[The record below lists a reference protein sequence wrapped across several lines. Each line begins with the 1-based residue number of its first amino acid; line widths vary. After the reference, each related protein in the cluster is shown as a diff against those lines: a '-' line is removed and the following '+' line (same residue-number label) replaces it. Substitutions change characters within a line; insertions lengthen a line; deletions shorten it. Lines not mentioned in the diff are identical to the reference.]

1 MSKRDE
7 PKKITDADILRE
19 LTEEILD
26 EETVFRIVNQMDR
39 SYVIHRI
46 HMDND
51 CYFVGTEGEYGL
63 AVYGSTDLI
72 DVINIMETYL
82 FNEITYPYE
91 DVEFVIPYMSSMK
104 NLIN

>member
-1 MSKRDE
+1 MSKRKE
-7 PKKITDADILRE
+7 PKKITDADTLRE

-46 HMDND
+46 YMDDD
-51 CYFVGTEGEYGL
+51 CYFVGAEGDYGL

-82 FNEITYPYE
+82 FDEITYPYE
-91 DVEFVIPYMSSMK
+91 DLEFVIPHMSSMK

>member
-1 MSKRDE
+1 MSKKDK
-7 PKKITDADILRE
+7 PKKITDSDILME

-46 HMDND
+46 YMDDD
-51 CYFVGTEGEYGL
+51 CYFVGTEGDYGL

>member
-1 MSKRDE
+1 MSKRDK
-7 PKKITDADILRE
+7 PKKITDADTLRE

-46 HMDND
+46 YMDND
-51 CYFVGTEGEYGL
+51 CYFVGAEGDYGL

-82 FNEITYPYE
+82 FDEITYPYE
-91 DVEFVIPYMSSMK
+91 DIEFVIPHMPSMK

>member
-1 MSKRDE
+1 MSKRKE

-46 HMDND
+46 YMDND
-51 CYFVGTEGEYGL
+51 VYFVGTEGEYGL

-82 FNEITYPYE
+82 FDVFPYPHAAL
-91 DVEFVIPYMSSMK
+91 EFVIPHMSSMK